1 MHGECPVIDIGWG
14 IGWIWWQCVGWIFNE
29 NLMTMMT
36 MDRFPQWEGEAAA
49 PGDGTD
55 PYWNTSK
62 LHIIDLEYSIYKYSY
77 IIIIVHR
84 SIGTDPHWNTS
95 KLHIIDLEYSIHKYS
110 YVIILVHR
118 SIGMDPYWNTS
129 KLHILR
135 YSIHKYSHVIII
147 VHRSIGLYK
156 NYTKGCYGTILN
168 TSKLHFLLYS
178 IHKYLLFCNWTP
190 FYFIA
195 WTNPSVGECG
205 SISKYSQYSIFKYSQ
220 TPFSPIILSFI
231 LNIL

>member
-14 IGWIWWQCVGWIFNE
+14 IGLIWWQWVGWIFNE

-62 LHIIDLEYSIYKYSY
+62 LHIIDLEYSIQKYSY
-77 IIIIVHR
+77 VIIIVHR
-84 SIGTDPHWNTS
+84 SIGTDP
-95 KLHIIDLEYSIHKYS
+95 
-110 YVIILVHR
+110 
-118 SIGMDPYWNTS
+118 YWNNS

-147 VHRSIGLYK
+147 IHRSIGLYK

-178 IHKYLLFCNWTP
+178 IHKYLLFC
-190 FYFIA
+190 
-195 WTNPSVGECG
+195 
-205 SISKYSQYSIFKYSQ
+205 
-220 TPFSPIILSFI
+220 IIEHLFRSARTS
-231 LNIL
+231 